1 MLPPRGDDGS
11 AKASR
16 SCELSDTH
24 TPQFSSSDCSH
35 RIEGNEAGVGIV

>member
-11 AKASR
+11 AKASW

-24 TPQFSSSDCSH
+24 TPRFLSSYCSDW
-35 RIEGNEAGVGIV
+35 IKGNEAGVGIV